1 MSCIYG
7 PHQCGNE
14 DQGWVAH
21 FVAHALTGERL
32 VIYGDG
38 RQVRDL
44 LFVDDLMEA
53 FLIARDRI
61 TSLSGQA
68 FNMGGGPNKTTS
80 LLELIRL
87 LEPIAGRK
95 LAVTFDTWRTGDQRY
110 YVSDTQ
116 RFTSATGWRA
126 QVNVEGGVRR
136 LAQWLMH
143 SGRLSTAQAV
153 AS

>member
-1 MSCIYG
+1 MVDRPLDEHELIERAKRGDASAYEALVRA
-7 PHQCGNE
+7 HQGI
-14 DQGWVAH
+14 A
-21 FVAHALTGERL
+21 FRT
-32 VIYGDG
+32 
-38 RQVRDL
+38 
-44 LFVDDLMEA
+44 A

-95 LAVTFDTWRTGDQRY
+95 LAVTFDSWRTGDQRY

-116 RFTSATGWRA
+116 HFVSATGWRA
-126 QVNVEGGVRR
+126 QVDIEAGVER
-136 LAQWLMH
+136 LAQWLVQ
-143 SGRLSTAQAV
+143 SGRLSTAQAI